1 MVGCGRS
8 IASFPLN
15 RDTFDALFNG
25 RSGYRAQYYLSCQEG
40 VNFNAML
47 IGALLKALR
56 AVCDCAPAGQAASL
70 QHSFGGPYSKI
81 WVLSDGGPFLA
92 APKGEFKPL
101 RWFTNNPVSVGMRAP
116 LADLPGIEIKGSWV
130 DKIDY
135 QYRQDITSKADR
147 HCTLSETGFV

>member
-1 MVGCGRS
+1 MRMVDPAEWDLSDMIDRERAARLLDPLRGEDLIVSVAAEALDAAIQGRGSWSWQDGREMVGCGRA

-15 RDTFDALFNG
+15 RDTFDALCNG

-81 WVLSDGGPFLA
+81 RVLDGTRE
-92 APKGEFKPL
+92 K
-101 RWFTNNPVSVGMRAP
+101 M
-116 LADLPGIEIKGSWV
+116 
-130 DKIDY
+130 
-135 QYRQDITSKADR
+135 
-147 HCTLSETGFV
+147 LS